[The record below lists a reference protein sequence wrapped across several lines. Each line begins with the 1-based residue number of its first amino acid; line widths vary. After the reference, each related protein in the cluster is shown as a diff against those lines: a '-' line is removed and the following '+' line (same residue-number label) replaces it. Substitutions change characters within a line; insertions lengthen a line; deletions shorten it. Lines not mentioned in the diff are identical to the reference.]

1 MREVFVTTPTKP
13 HHRALLEQAAAGRC
27 RLTFGTDGIERADA
41 VIGAVEPEM
50 LKKIPRLPGITWCW
64 RGWIRCGKTCC
75 PPAAA

>member
-41 VIGAVEPEM
+41 VIGAVEAMTGCSVEAVNIHVGGVT
-50 LKKIPRLPGITWCW
+50 L
-64 RGWIRCGKTCC
+64 
-75 PPAAA
+75 A